1 MLAETTTNATG
12 KKEIFSNKEIHRVL
26 RNVAASYLI
35 LNENKFKV
43 IAYQKAADTVEH
55 LTRELHDIWQ
65 EGSLKDVPGI
75 GPSIGSHIDEYFR
88 TGRSSHFEKVF
99 KGIPPSVFALMK
111 VPTIGP
117 KTAFK
122 LAQELHISYPK
133 KAVEKLE
140 EAAKKGRIR
149 SIPTFGEKSEGEI
162 IQAIEAY
169 KKGGMQ
175 MERMVLPYAH
185 ERAVHLMDYLKK
197 NPLIKRIDA
206 LGSMR
211 RMVSTIGDID
221 IAAVI
226 TDETKS
232 SEVIHY
238 FTQYEG
244 TTRIDNAGEAKAS
257 IIVPPHIRV
266 DLRIQSESTYGT
278 MLQYFTGS
286 KAHNIKLRDYAN
298 KIGFSISEYGV
309 KPTRKFK
316 NSNYKKYSFNR
327 NKEMFE
333 FSNEETLYEFLG
345 LPFIPPEIRE
355 GTNEIDL
362 AKKNG
367 LPLLVELKDIRGDFH
382 IHSSYDISTS
392 HDVGK
397 NTYKEIFQNADT
409 LGYEYVGFAD
419 HNPKT
424 SGSTSEDIT
433 AIMKKRKADIEK
445 QLSSLKQTEL
455 HYFIGLEVDILTS
468 GELALPAGALEYVD
482 YLIVSVHSVF
492 SMDVEQMTK
501 RILKALS
508 FPKVKILGHPT
519 GRLLTKRN
527 GYKFDWNQICKEAVE
542 RNIGIE
548 INAWPERLDA
558 SDSMVRSGIEK
569 GVQFFINTDAHANE
583 QMGNMLY
590 GVEVARRGW
599 ASKSDIINTLSYKK
613 VKEWLECC

>member
-1 MLAETTTNATG
+1 MLTENITNANG
-12 KKEIFSNKEIHRVL
+12 KKDIFSNKEVHIVL
-26 RNVAASYLI
+26 RNVAASYLL

-65 EGSLKDVPGI
+65 EGNLKDVPGI

-88 TGRSSHFEKVF
+88 TGKSSHFEKVF
-99 KGIPPSVFALMK
+99 KGIPSSVFALMK

-122 LAQELHISYPK
+122 LAQELHISDSK
-133 KAVEKLE
+133 KAIEQLE
-140 EAAKKGRIR
+140 QAAKQRRIR
-149 SIPTFGEKSEGEI
+149 TIPTFGEKSEGEI
-162 IQAIEAY
+162 IQAITAY

-175 MERMVLPYAH
+175 TDRMVLPYAH

-197 NPLIKRIDA
+197 NTLIKRIDA

-238 FTQYEG
+238 FTKYEG
-244 TTRIDNAGEAKAS
+244 TIRIDNAGEAKAS

-286 KAHNIKLRDYAN
+286 KAHNIKLRTYALT
-298 KIGFSISEYGV
+298 KGYSLSEYGIKKV
-309 KPTRKFK
+309 KRQT
-316 NSNYKKYSFNR
+316 SNVKQEDNAKPEYVFDTEESFYK
-327 NKEMFE
+327 
-333 FSNEETLYEFLG
+333 FLG
-345 LPFIPPEIRE
+345 LPYIPPEIRE
-355 GTNEIDL
+355 GTNEIEL
-362 AKKNG
+362 ARKNK
-367 LPLLVELKDIRGDFH
+367 LPSLVELKDIRGDFH
-382 IHSSYDISTS
+382 IHSSYDINTS
-392 HDVGK
+392 HDIGK
-397 NTYKEIFQNADT
+397 NTYKEIFQNADI
-409 LGYEYVGFAD
+409 LDYEYVGFAD

-424 SGSTSEDIT
+424 SGSTSENVT

-445 QLSSLKQTEL
+445 QLSSLKQTKL
-455 HYFIGLEVDILTS
+455 HYFIGLEVDILPS
-468 GELALPAGALEYVD
+468 GELALSEAALEYVD

-492 SMDVEQMTK
+492 SMDVGEMTK

-527 GYKFDWNQICKEAVE
+527 GYEFDWDQVCKEAVK
-542 RNIGIE
+542 RNIAIE

-569 GVQFFINTDAHANE
+569 GVQFFINTDAHAND

-599 ASKSDIINTLSYKK
+599 ASKSDIMNTRSYKEM
-613 VKEWLECC
+613 KEWIEK